1 MTLSQPAAKQPAAK
15 LSQTAK
21 AMVDLGP
28 LAVFMV
34 AYFGGAR
41 LAPLLGSLIDR
52 PLAVTAGDE
61 MYIAVGAF
69 LPAFFIAFAYSVW
82 RERRVAPMLLVTGV
96 IVGVLGSL
104 TLFLHDKTFFFMK
117 PTIVYGL
124 FSIGLFGGVAAG
136 RNLLKLLF
144 DGALKL
150 PEPVWRTLTVRY
162 AVAFLVLAATNEFAW
177 RWLTRAC
184 DFSISTTCPGEAI
197 WVNLKIFGFA
207 LALLIFSAAQTP
219 LIARHVDGPDLD
231 DKTGGEHPGRGD

>member
-1 MTLSQPAAKQPAAK
+1 MTLSQPAAKRPAGK
-15 LSQTAK
+15 LSPTAK
-21 AMVDLGP
+21 AVVDLGP
-28 LAVFMV
+28 LAVFMI

-41 LAPLLGSLIDR
+41 LAPLLGSLIGR
-52 PLAVTAGDE
+52 PLAVSAGEE
-61 MYIAVGAF
+61 MYIAVASF

-96 IVGVLGSL
+96 IVGVLGGL

-124 FSIGLFGGVAAG
+124 FSVALFGGMATG

-150 PEPVWRTLTVRY
+150 PEPVWRTLTLRY
-162 AVAFLVLAATNEFAW
+162 AVAFLVLAAANDFAW

-184 DFSISTTCPGEAI
+184 DFSTLITCAGEGL
-197 WVNLKIFGFA
+197 WVNLKIFGFT

-219 LIARHVDGPDLD
+219 LLARYMDEQEPDKRADSDDGAP
-231 DKTGGEHPGRGD
+231 